1 MSIGFS
7 GSDVVLCV
15 RFAHKLWKEAKDAP
29 NDFQNI
35 VTEVANFKLVLDEVQ
50 ESIAERELD
59 QRKRTELAELING
72 CTGVL
77 NDLQSLLD
85 KYKSLAT
92 QSKRTWDRLRFG
104 KEPIETIRSRLI
116 SHTTLLMTFRSGLYG

>member
-1 MSIGFS
+1 MSFGFS
-7 GSDVVLCV
+7 ASDVVLCV

-29 NDFQNI
+29 NDFQN
-35 VTEVANFKLVLDEVQ
+35 VTTEVANFKLVLDEVQ

-92 QSKRTWDRLRFG
+92 QSKRTWDRFRFG
-104 KEPIETIRSRLI
+104 KEPIEMIRSRLV
-116 SHTTLLMTFRSGLYG
+116 SHTTLLMTFHSGLCG